1 METLRCFQC
10 GIDKPLEKYKDN
22 NRKYQIKSY
31 KGKCMV
37 CKACS
42 FHNALESLSV
52 VRFDFEENKFKIINF
67 NNKYE
72 VLDFYDNEGGE
83 L

>member
-1 METLRCFQC
+1 
-10 GIDKPLEKYKDN
+10 
-22 NRKYQIKSY
+22 
-31 KGKCMV
+31 MV

-42 FHNALESLSV
+42 FHNALDKLSV

-72 VLDFYDNEGGE
+72 VLDFFDNEGGE